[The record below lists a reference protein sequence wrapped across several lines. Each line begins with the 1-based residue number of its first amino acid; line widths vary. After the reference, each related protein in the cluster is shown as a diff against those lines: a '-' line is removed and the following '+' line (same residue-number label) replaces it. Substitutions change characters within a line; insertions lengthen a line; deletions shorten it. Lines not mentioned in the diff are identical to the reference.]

1 MKWNT
6 KEASSNARYIFMWN
20 YKGDGVKMEQA
31 CWIINRRSK
40 FVARNSLRKFS
51 ISLETVKSVS
61 LLDIDD

>member
-1 MKWNT
+1 
-6 KEASSNARYIFMWN
+6 
-20 YKGDGVKMEQA
+20 MEQA